1 LALCAADVRRGRA
14 LLAFGDL
21 ESDDIANLKIIKCDT
36 IQLLGVEEKVFRFA
50 IARDETKSTVRKGL
64 DSSLHDCS

>member
-1 LALCAADVRRGRA
+1 
-14 LLAFGDL
+14 
-21 ESDDIANLKIIKCDT
+21 
-36 IQLLGVEEKVFRFA
+36 VEEKVFRFA